1 MNNNKKP
8 TIASNRTLKNSPPRA
23 MLEPIAQT
31 SSPMNRAK
39 RNSATF
45 PLKYSVMSATCL
57 SPFVTRKSVERRYIS
72 ADSIAAVEKR
82 CEVKY
87 SAHQRSTLVED
98 YDAA

>member
-1 MNNNKKP
+1 MNNSKKP
-8 TIASNRTLKNSPPRA
+8 TIASSKTLKNSPPIA

-39 RNSATF
+39 RNSAIL
-45 PLKYSVMSATCL
+45 PLRYSVMSATCL
-57 SPFVTRKSVERRYIS
+57 SPVIIGKGLERRYIS

-87 SAHQRSTLVED
+87 SAHQRSMLVED
-98 YDAA
+98 YEAA